1 MTEAVLLVGG
11 KGTRLRPL
19 TVTTPKPL
27 LPTAGVPFVHHQ
39 LAMLR
44 AAGVEHVVLATSYR
58 PEDFRTGLGDG
69 SALGMRVDYMH
80 EDEPRGTGGAI
91 RNVSALLEGGPD
103 DAVVVLNAD
112 VLSGHDLVAQLAA
125 HHDADADVTL
135 HLTEVADPRAFG
147 CVPIDGAGRVT
158 AFLEKMPAP
167 VTNRINAGCYVFRR
181 SVIDAI
187 PPDRK
192 VSVERETFPAL
203 VSSGAH
209 VLGFCEQAYWLD
221 VGTPAAYIGGS
232 RDLVL
237 GVLRSAAMPGEPGE
251 RLVLAGAHVA
261 ADAVVCGGSMVGEG
275 AEIGTRAR
283 VEGSIVMAGAVVG
296 AGAVVRDAV
305 LGNGALIAPGVVVD
319 GAVVGDRAQ
328 VGEGNELAAGARI
341 WVDAVIPPHAIRF
354 TSDELPA

>member
-27 LPTAGVPFVHHQ
+27 LPTAGVPFVYHQ
-39 LAMLR
+39 LAKLR

-69 SALGMRVDYMH
+69 SALGMRIDYVH

-91 RNVSALLEGGPD
+91 RNVSGLLEGGPD
-103 DAVVVLNAD
+103 DAVVILNAD

-125 HHDADADVTL
+125 HRDAAADVTL

-147 CVPIDGAGRVT
+147 CVPIDGSGRVT
-158 AFLEKMPAP
+158 AFLEKMPEP

-251 RLVLAGAHVA
+251 RLVLDRALIA
-261 ADAVVCGGSMVGEG
+261 ADALVCGGSVVGEG
-275 AEIGTRAR
+275 AVVGAGAR
-283 VEGSIVMAGAVVG
+283 VEGSIVMTGALVG
-296 AGAVVRDAV
+296 ADAVVRDSV
-305 LGNGALIAPGVVVD
+305 LGNGARIAPGVLVD

-328 VGEGNELAAGARI
+328 VSEGNELAAGARV
-341 WVDAVIPPHAIRF
+341 WPDVVLPPSAIRF
-354 TSDELPA
+354 SSDEPQA

>member
-27 LPTAGVPFVHHQ
+27 LPTAGVPFVYHQ
-39 LAMLR
+39 LAKLR

-69 SALGMRVDYMH
+69 SALGMRIDYVH

-91 RNVSALLEGGPD
+91 RNVSGLLEGGPD
-103 DAVVVLNAD
+103 DAVVILNAD

-125 HHDADADVTL
+125 HRDAASDVTL

-147 CVPIDGAGRVT
+147 CVPIDGSGRVT
-158 AFLEKMPAP
+158 AFLEKMPEP

-187 PPDRK
+187 PPGRK

-237 GVLRSAAMPGEPGE
+237 GVLRSPAMPGEPGE
-251 RLVLAGAHVA
+251 RLVLDGALIE
-261 ADAVVCGGSMVGEG
+261 ADAVVSGGSVVGEG
-275 AEIGTRAR
+275 AVVGSGAR
-283 VEGSIVMAGAVVG
+283 VEGSIVMTGALVG
-296 AGAVVRDAV
+296 ADAVVRDSV
-305 LGNGALIAPGVVVD
+305 LGNGARIAPGVLVD
-319 GAVVGDRAQ
+319 EAVVGDRAQ
-328 VGEGNELAAGARI
+328 VSEGNELAAGARV
-341 WVDAVIPPHAIRF
+341 WPDVALPPSAIRF
-354 TSDELPA
+354 SSDEPQA

>member
-39 LAMLR
+39 LAVLR

-58 PEDFRTGLGDG
+58 REDFRTGLGDG
-69 SALGMRVDYMH
+69 SALGLRVEYVH

-112 VLSGHDLVAQLAA
+112 VLSGHDLIAQLAA
-125 HHDADADVTL
+125 HRAADADVSL

-147 CVPIDGAGRVT
+147 CVPIDDAGRVT
-158 AFLEKMPAP
+158 AFLEKTPEP
-167 VTNRINAGCYVFRR
+167 ETNRINAGCYVFRR
-181 SVIDAI
+181 SVIDTI

-221 VGTPAAYIGGS
+221 VGTPAAYVCGS

-237 GVLRSAAMPGEPGE
+237 GVLPSAAMPGEPGE
-251 RLVLAGAHVA
+251 RLVLDGARVA
-261 ADAVVCGGSMVGEG
+261 ADAVVGGGSVVGEG
-275 AEIGTRAR
+275 AEIGPGAT
-283 VEGSIVMAGAVVG
+283 VEGSIVMAGAVIG
-296 AGAVVRDAV
+296 AGAVVRAGV
-305 LGNGALIAPGVVVD
+305 LGAGARIGSGVVVD
-319 GAVVGDRAQ
+319 NAVVGDRAQ
-328 VGEGNELAAGARI
+328 VGEGNELAAGARV
-341 WVDAVIPPHAIRF
+341 WVDAVIPPYAIRF
-354 TSDELPA
+354 TPDEPSA